1 MISCKS
7 QTCML
12 RGRTQEECGEEV
24 DEDAGEG
31 ELDVNAFGEM
41 PDMN

>member
-12 RGRTQEECGEEV
+12 LGRTQEECGEEV
-24 DEDAGEG
+24 YKDAGEG
-31 ELDVNAFGEM
+31 GLDVNAFG
-41 PDMN
+41 